1 MSGAAARPPTDR
13 ELRLQALRRRFL
25 AEAAAEHLELERLLA
40 AGLEVGSAPARRFR
54 KVVHDLRGSGGSYG
68 YPGITAAA
76 ERLEER
82 LRDGGEPAALA
93 AELAALGAA
102 IDRAGERSE
111 PVDRAP
117 PPPAAG
123 PGAGGAPG
131 ATPGEA
137 GWGPIA
143 AAGGP

>member
-1 MSGAAARPPTDR
+1 VSGAAARPPTDR
-13 ELRLQALRRRFL
+13 ELRLQALKRRFL
-25 AEAAAEHLELERLLA
+25 AEAAAEHAELDALLA
-40 AGLEVGSAPARRFR
+40 AGLAPGSAPARRFR

-68 YPGITAAA
+68 YPEISACA
-76 ERLEER
+76 ERLEEL
-82 LRDGGEPAALA
+82 LRDGGELTGQ
-93 AELAALGAA
+93 LAALGQA

-117 PPPAAG
+117 PPPAAESR
-123 PGAGGAPG
+123 AGRSPG

-137 GWGPIA
+137 GRGPIA